1 MKCVSRQAKKK
12 QELERGAEVLATVI
26 TMICYVIHKNYDWD
40 RQMLQDLIDEVYQEI
55 IKADNLENKDWVK
68 GVQFWRDRMGLKI

>member
-1 MKCVSRQAKKK
+1 MRCMSRHARK
-12 QELERGAEVLATVI
+12 QKELDKGAEVLATVI

-40 RQMLQDLIDEVYQEI
+40 KQMLQDLIDEVYREI
-55 IKADNLENKDWVK
+55 IKADSLDNPEWIK